1 MEIRLAEIASFVGG
15 KISGD
20 PDKIISGAAP
30 FAEASHDQVT
40 MAAGAKF
47 LSRIHETHAGAI
59 IISQAATKR
68 IATETA
74 GNLLIVQNPQA
85 AFARILNLFYSRSAP
100 QASIS
105 PQSSI
110 GERFQCGGNVF
121 IAPFVCIGDGV
132 IVGDRVRLES
142 NVVIGSN
149 VKIGS
154 DVTIYPNVTIYDGCR
169 IGSRVTIHAGTVI
182 GSDGF
187 GFAPD
192 GENYIKIPH
201 TGIVQID
208 DDVEIGAGNT
218 IDRATFG
225 TTWIKSGVKTDNLVH
240 IAHNVTV
247 GENSVIVAQVGI
259 AGSTRIGKHA
269 IVAGQAGIG
278 GHLTI
283 GDNVTIGPQAGV
295 AKSVASGSIVSGTP
309 EMPHRLWL
317 KVARII
323 PSLPEMIKKISL
335 LEKRLDDMG
344 NKRNG

>member
-1 MEIRLAEIASFVGG
+1 MKMKLAEIAGTVGG

-20 PDKIISGAAP
+20 PDQLISGAAP
-30 FAEASHDQVT
+30 FDAASHDQIT

-47 LSRIHETHAGAI
+47 LKRIHETHAGAVI
-59 IISQAATKR
+59 IPQALAKR

-85 AFARILNLFYSRSAP
+85 VFARILNLFYVRPALR
-100 QASIS
+100 ASIS

-110 GERFQCGGNVF
+110 GERFQCGADVF
-121 IAPFVCIGDGV
+121 IAPFVSVGDGV
-132 IVGDRVRLES
+132 TVGDRVRLES

-149 VKIGS
+149 VFIGS
-154 DVTIYPNVTIYDGCR
+154 DVTIYPNVTIYDGCQ
-169 IGSRVTIHAGTVI
+169 IGNRVTIHAGTVL

-192 GENYIKIPH
+192 GKQYIKIPH
-201 TGIVQID
+201 MGIVQID

-225 TTWIKSGVKTDNLVH
+225 KTWIKSGVKTDNLVH

-247 GENSVIVAQVGI
+247 GENSVIVAQVGV
-259 AGSTRIGKHA
+259 AGSTSIGKHA
-269 IVAGQAGIG
+269 VIAGQAGIG
-278 GHLTI
+278 GHLKI
-283 GDNVTIGPQAGV
+283 GDNVTIGPQSGI
-295 AKSVASGSIVSGTP
+295 AKSIPDGSVVSGTT

-317 KVARII
+317 KVTRII
-323 PSLPEMIKKISL
+323 PKLPEMIKKISV

-344 NKRNG
+344 NK